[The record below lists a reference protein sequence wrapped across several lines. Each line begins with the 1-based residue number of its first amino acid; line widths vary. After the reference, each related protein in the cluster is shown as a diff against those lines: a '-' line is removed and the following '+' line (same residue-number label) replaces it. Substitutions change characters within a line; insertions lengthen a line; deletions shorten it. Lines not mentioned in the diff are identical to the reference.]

1 MAKKYYWLKLY
12 KDFFQRREI
21 KKLRRIAGGDT
32 YTIIYLKLLL
42 YSTQYG
48 GELQYKGTRSTLAKE
63 LALEIEEYHENVQT
77 VLSYMVN
84 KGLAVP
90 IGETDLWLVDAAM
103 PSGGETD
110 G

>member
-12 KDFFQRREI
+12 SDFFRRMEI

-48 GELQYKGTRSTLAKE
+48 GELQYKGTESTLAKE
-63 LALEIEEYHENVQT
+63 LALEIDEYSENVQT
-77 VLSYMVN
+77 VLLYMLDKN
-84 KGLAVP
+84 LAVR
-90 IGETDLWLVDAAM
+90 IDETTLRLVDAATS
-103 PSGGETD
+103 SGGETD

>member
-32 YTIIYLKLLL
+32 FTIIYLKLLL

-48 GELQYKGTRSTLAKE
+48 GELQYEGTESTLARE
-63 LALEIEEYHENVQT
+63 LALEIEEYHENVQM
-77 VLSYMVN
+77 VLSYMLDKN
-84 KGLAVP
+84 LAVR
-90 IGETDLWLVDAAM
+90 INETTLCLVDAATS
-103 PSGGETD
+103 SGGETD